1 MKCYKLC
8 LKCNSNLTFTKTAR
22 HETQFSVQHVDAD
35 VVTETVTNTVKVT
48 PDAAVVGVA
57 IATTVTAELAAA

>member
-1 MKCYKLC
+1 M
-8 LKCNSNLTFTKTAR
+8 
-22 HETQFSVQHVDAD
+22 DAD

-57 IATTVTAELAAA
+57 IATTVTVELAAA